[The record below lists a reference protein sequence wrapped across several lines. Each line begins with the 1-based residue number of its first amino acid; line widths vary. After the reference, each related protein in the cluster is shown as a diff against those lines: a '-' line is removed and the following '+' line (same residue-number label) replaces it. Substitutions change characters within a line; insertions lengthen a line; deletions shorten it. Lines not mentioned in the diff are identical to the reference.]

1 MKKGDSSKML
11 SRRMLCI
18 YLLVRELLLAIIS
31 NTFPLG
37 RFMVTLSKIGRPTE
51 YMGDPAHTK
60 PTFDRNLRCPTIR
73 WGC

>member
-1 MKKGDSSKML
+1 MKKGDSSKIL

-51 YMGDPAHTK
+51 YMGDPGHT
-60 PTFDRNLRCPTIR
+60 
-73 WGC
+73 